1 MQKQEKQF
9 ATTAEQENYWQ
20 NIRIQLKKYV
30 YPTVKDEE
38 LDYFVN
44 YARNINLNPLYEEI
58 FFIPLKGKYTAY
70 IANKGYRIL
79 AVRTGEYMG
88 QTQGLWCGE
97 DGVWTDVWLLST
109 PPAAAKIGV
118 YRKGFREAVW
128 YVALYKNFV
137 KKSGGAPTQKWSEMP
152 EDMLLMRAESGAL
165 KRAFPEHIPDSPDDE
180 TAEADEIPNA
190 GRSENAQ
197 RAAEAPKKAEPNTA
211 FTTNATNGAPPNMY
225 RVLLIAFIEKE
236 MVRLRDNCPKDNIEI
251 ATAISELILNA
262 RLLANCVSEIDMPE
276 ADFKTTLDYFE
287 KNAGINRN
295 TLNRVL
301 PPLQTKLSKQKNANG
316 SN

>member
-1 MQKQEKQF
+1 MGKW
-9 ATTAEQENYWQ
+9 AE
-20 NIRIQLKKYV
+20 
-30 YPTVKDEE
+30 T
-38 LDYFVN
+38 
-44 YARNINLNPLYEEI
+44 
-58 FFIPLKGKYTAY
+58 
-70 IANKGYRIL
+70 
-79 AVRTGEYMG
+79 
-88 QTQGLWCGE
+88 
-97 DGVWTDVWLLST
+97 
-109 PPAAAKIGV
+109 
-118 YRKGFREAVW
+118 
-128 YVALYKNFV
+128 
-137 KKSGGAPTQKWSEMP
+137 P

-190 GRSENAQ
+190 GRFENAQ

-251 ATAISELILNA
+251 ATAISMVISDA